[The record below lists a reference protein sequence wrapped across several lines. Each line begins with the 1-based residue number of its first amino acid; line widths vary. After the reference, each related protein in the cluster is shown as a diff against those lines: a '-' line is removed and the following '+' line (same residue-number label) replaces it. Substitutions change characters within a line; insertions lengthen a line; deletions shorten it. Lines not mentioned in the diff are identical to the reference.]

1 MHEPP
6 NHDDYWRR
14 LARDP
19 EFAAKMS
26 ERQRELG
33 KLHERHERDTE
44 RQAAN
49 QPTGRWSAVSVAC
62 EAF

>member
-1 MHEPP
+1 M
-6 NHDDYWRR
+6 
-14 LARDP
+14 ARGH
-19 EFAAKMS
+19 
-26 ERQRELG
+26 RELG

-49 QPTGRWSAVSVAC
+49 QPTGSWSAVSVAC